1 MIESLNEQLTPIK
14 EQLVQHPLYKNIGS
28 TDDIRQFMKSHVYAV
43 WDFMS
48 LVKKLQLDLTTTSLP
63 WQPPATIPLHV

>member
-1 MIESLNEQLTPIK
+1 
-14 EQLVQHPLYKNIGS
+14 
-28 TDDIRQFMKSHVYAV
+28 MKSHVYAV

-63 WQPPATIPLHV
+63 WQPPSNNSAARFDQRNRMGRGNR